1 MYILLHM
8 YAKLLVLITRK
19 MCEHT
24 NTLLSMHAFTYLHTC
39 THVGV
44 SPPEQLLFVTNSGS
58 QMYGAGVAQSYGA
71 VNPVAINTLSRLMY
85 WYNSTTNSIM
95 VQSLDGND
103 VWVS

>member
-1 MYILLHM
+1 ML
-8 YAKLLVLITRK
+8 KLVVLIVRRR
-19 MCEHT
+19 CEHT
-24 NTLLSMHAFTYLHTC
+24 NTFLSMHTSTYYIYLHM
-39 THVGV
+39 HIGV